1 MREVVRVTVQGSI
14 YNLSSCMTYV
24 SFITLCLKLYSLPSD
39 WTYGMTLLR
48 HTLGLVSVVFA

>member
-1 MREVVRVTVQGSI
+1 
-14 YNLSSCMTYV
+14 MTYV

-48 HTLGLVSVVFA
+48 HTLGLVSIYSTLLINKFTVQTF